1 MNLDSVKKLQTQ
13 IRWEVRRICSCFR
26 FHPLGCTLPWSLAC
40 RSFLREWPWQQG
52 GRRNGIRQR
61 SQSAMQ
67 VQQQAQPTLG
77 SSGGGVA
84 LLSPQDLL
92 RSVIGHRT
100 PPWLRQSLEGLS
112 AEDLRTALLVA
123 GATHPSGRKLG
134 GV

>member
-1 MNLDSVKKLQTQ
+1 MGL
-13 IRWEVRRICSCFR
+13 
-26 FHPLGCTLPWSLAC
+26 
-40 RSFLREWPWQQG
+40 
-52 GRRNGIRQR
+52 GRRR

-77 SSGGGVA
+77 SSGGGMA
-84 LLSPQDLL
+84 PQSPQDLL
-92 RSVIGHRT
+92 RSVIRYRT

-112 AEDLRTALLVA
+112 AEDPRTSLLVA